1 MKQIHQVYRSHIL
14 TKAGHTSC
22 CNSQSKHKQTTAYSR
37 RFMVLWSSLDL
48 IAKCSF
54 LPAFKWG
61 TLLSILMTVHVS
73 VDLIFCSHLKPC
85 GPSLTA
91 KWQCINLGGL
101 VRTPV
106 EDTLPSINWQGVQVI
121 RVWSWFRQIPLPSI
135 CYCLFPQISN
145 RCGN

>member
-1 MKQIHQVYRSHIL
+1 MTKVHLAFFCRECFWRFKRLFSLICLYNNIICLNSCFAGWENKNKTAKLYHMRLIHQVYRSHIL

-22 CNSQSKHKQTTAYSR
+22 CNSQSKHKQTLAHSR

-91 KWQCINLGGL
+91 KWH
-101 VRTPV
+101 
-106 EDTLPSINWQGVQVI
+106 SA
-121 RVWSWFRQIPLPSI
+121 
-135 CYCLFPQISN
+135 
-145 RCGN
+145 

>member
-1 MKQIHQVYRSHIL
+1 MTKVCLAFFCRECFWRFKRRFSLICLYNNIICLNSCFAGWEKKNKTAKLYHMRLIRQVYRSHIL

-22 CNSQSKHKQTTAYSR
+22 CNSQSKHKQTLAYSR

-91 KWQCINLGGL
+91 K
-101 VRTPV
+101 RH
-106 EDTLPSINWQGVQVI
+106 SA
-121 RVWSWFRQIPLPSI
+121 
-135 CYCLFPQISN
+135 
-145 RCGN
+145 